1 MSAAEEYR
9 RRAAS
14 CILLAEESP
23 EPASRL
29 ELMQMAQ
36 SWLRLA
42 LQAEKNSE
50 TDIARGTTKCTPPP
64 ARGPEDAPAL
74 TGFYGRSGGNLATT

>member
-1 MSAAEEYR
+1 MSAAETYR

-23 EPASRL
+23 QPASRL

-36 SWLRLA
+36 SWLLLA

-50 TDIARGTTKCTPPP
+50 TDVARGVGRRTPSPREAEDGP
-64 ARGPEDAPAL
+64 AFAA
-74 TGFYGRSGGNLATT
+74 FYGRSGGNLATT